1 MRGSGAEG
9 AAGGRKRPPVD
20 KVAVGT
26 VPLHRL
32 FAFADRADAALM
44 AVGTVAAAA
53 NGMARPLMIFILGD
67 VIDAFGS
74 TDSSSNVVHRV
85 SKVIMNFVYLA
96 IGTGFASTLQV
107 SCWTITG
114 ERQAA
119 RIRALY
125 LKAILRQDIAYFDME
140 MRTGQVTE
148 RMAGDTF
155 LIQDA
160 IGDKVGTSIQL
171 LSTFFGGFIIAF
183 IRGWLLGLV
192 MLSSIPPIALS
203 FAIMSKLRIR
213 LSSHMQGKYSD
224 AGNVVEQTLGT
235 IRTVVSFNG
244 EKQAINMYNK
254 LIKKAYESALLEGVV
269 NGLGLGSMELS
280 LFCSYGLAIW
290 YGSRLIVEH
299 GYNGGLV
306 ISIIMAVT
314 IGAMSLGLAT
324 PSMTAFT
331 EGQGAAYR
339 MFKTIERKP
348 DIDIYDITG
357 IILED
362 IKGDVELKDV
372 YFSYPTRSEHLVLDG
387 FSLRVPSGTTMALV
401 GESGCGK
408 STVISLVERFYDPQ
422 AGEVLI
428 DGVNIRRM
436 KLGWIRGQIGLVSQ
450 EPVLFSTTIRENIE
464 YGMENSTLEDIKA
477 ATELANA
484 AKFID
489 KFPSGLD
496 TMVGERGIQ
505 LSGGQKQRIAIARA
519 IVKNPKILLLDEAT
533 SALDMESER
542 LVQEALNR
550 VMLERT
556 TVIVAH
562 RLSTVKSAD
571 VISVLQNGKMVEQG
585 SHVELIKIPEGSYS
599 KLIRLQ
605 DTRTEA
611 ESSHHIDYDMMETK
625 SFGSRSINIKPR
637 SKSFSV
643 RSVRKGSSSIGH
655 SDRYSFSATPSLP
668 DPTEFTSAPNVQDTT
683 DKVMPIGPKK
693 APIARLFYL
702 NKPEALVL
710 ALGSITAAMHGVILP
725 LFGTLI
731 STAIKTFYEPPEKI
745 PKDSRFWA
753 SMFVALGAYS
763 FVLIPVEYFLFG
775 LAGGKLI
782 ERIRS
787 LMFQRVMSQDIN
799 WFDKPEHSSG
809 LIGARLST
817 NAIIVKQ
824 LVGDN
829 LALNVQTLST
839 IVSGLTIAMVANWK
853 LALIITVVAP
863 LFGLQAYAQML
874 FLNGLN
880 KNAKVKY
887 EEASQVATDA
897 VGSIRTVASF
907 CAEKNVMETYEKKCE
922 SPLRKGIREGVAS
935 GLGFGFSFLVF
946 YFAYAL
952 CFYVGAQ
959 FVRQGTATFPEVFK
973 VFFVLVMGTN
983 AISRSNAIGADS
995 NRANDAAISVLEI
1008 LDFKSKIY
1016 YSNNEGVTIASP
1028 RGDIDLQNVCFTYPL
1043 RPSVQIFKDLSLGI
1057 PSGKTV
1063 ALVGE
1068 SGSGKSTVIALL
1080 ERFYDPDSGNIFF
1093 DDVDLQTLKVSWLR
1107 QQIGLVAQEPVL
1119 FNDTIRTNIAYGR
1132 QGEASEEEIVAAAEA
1147 ANAHEFIS
1155 ALPDGYNTVVGE
1167 RGIQLSG
1174 GQKQRVAIA
1183 RAIIKN
1189 PKVLLLDEATSALD
1203 VESERVV
1210 QEALDNVVVGRTT
1223 VVVAHRLST
1232 IRGADVIAVLKN
1244 GTVVEKGRH
1253 GELMRIKDG
1262 IYASL
1267 VELIS
1272 SSA

>member
-1 MRGSGAEG
+1 MQGSSER
-9 AAGGRKRPPVD
+9 AAGGGRERPVG

-32 FAFADRADAALM
+32 FAFADRTDAVLM
-44 AVGTVAAAA
+44 AVGTVAAVAH
-53 NGMARPLMIFILGD
+53 GMAQPLMTFILGD
-67 VIDAFGS
+67 VIDAFAS
-74 TDSSSNVVHRV
+74 VVVHRV
-85 SKVIMNFVYLA
+85 SKVIMNFVYLG
-96 IGTGFASTLQV
+96 IGAGLASTLQI

-119 RIRALY
+119 RLRAMY
-125 LKAILRQDIAYFDME
+125 LKAILRQDIAFFDME
-140 MRTGQVTE
+140 MSTGQVTE

-160 IGDKVGTSIQL
+160 IGEKVGKSIQL
-171 LSTFFGGFIIAF
+171 LSTFIGGFIIAF
-183 IRGWLLGLV
+183 IRGWLLALV
-192 MLSSIPPIALS
+192 MLSSIPPIAVS

-213 LSSHMQGKYSD
+213 LSTYMQANYGD
-224 AGNVVEQTLGT
+224 AGNIVEQTLGA

-244 EKQAINMYNK
+244 EKQAITMYNK
-254 LIKKAYESALLEGVV
+254 LIRKAYGAAVSVGVV

-280 LFCSYGLAIW
+280 LFGSYGLAIW
-290 YGSRLIVEH
+290 YGSRLIIEH

-306 ISIIMAVT
+306 ISIVMAVT
-314 IGAMSLGLAT
+314 IGAMSLGQAT
-324 PSMTAFT
+324 PSVTAFA
-331 EGQGAAYR
+331 EGQAAAYR
-339 MFKTIERKP
+339 MFKIIDRQP
-348 DIDIYDITG
+348 DIDIYDTKG
-357 IILED
+357 IILAD

-372 YFSYPTRSEHLVLDG
+372 YFSYPTRPEHLVCDG
-387 FSLRVPSGTTMALV
+387 LSLRVPSGTTMALV
-401 GESGCGK
+401 GESGSGK

-428 DGVNIRRM
+428 DGVDIRRM
-436 KLGWIRGQIGLVSQ
+436 KLWWIREKIGLVSQ
-450 EPVLFSTTIRENIE
+450 EPVLFSTTIRENIG
-464 YGMENSTLEDIKA
+464 YGVKNVTLEDIKA

-496 TMVGERGIQ
+496 TMVGERGVQ

-519 IVKNPKILLLDEAT
+519 IVKNPKVLLLDEAT

-542 LVQEALNR
+542 AVQEALNR
-550 VMLERT
+550 AMLERT

-562 RLSTVKSAD
+562 RLSTVKNAD

-585 SHVELIKIPEGSYS
+585 SHVELMKIPGGSYS
-599 KLIRLQ
+599 KLVHLQ
-605 DTRTEA
+605 GTQGKT
-611 ESSHHIDYDMMETK
+611 ESSHVDYNMIATDG
-625 SFGSRSINIKPR
+625 SGSRSIHTKPR
-637 SKSFSV
+637 SKSFSK
-643 RSVRKGSSSIGH
+643 RSVSKGSSSGGH
-655 SDRYSFSATPSLP
+655 SNRHSFSTSPRQP
-668 DPTEFTSAPNVQDTT
+668 DPTEFNPASNIEEDTT
-683 DKVMPIGPKK
+683 HKVMPIGPKK
-693 APIARLFYL
+693 ASIARLFCL
-702 NKPEALVL
+702 NKPEAVVL
-710 ALGSITAAMHGVILP
+710 ALGSIIAAMHGTVMP

-731 STAIKTFYEPPEKI
+731 STAIKTFYEPPEKL

-753 SMFVALGAYS
+753 IMFVALGAYC
-763 FVLIPVEYFLFG
+763 FALTPVEYFLFG
-775 LAGGKLI
+775 LAGGKLV

-787 LMFQRVMSQDIN
+787 LMFQSVMRQDIN

-809 LIGARLST
+809 LIGARLSI
-817 NAIIVKQ
+817 NALFVKR

-829 LALNVQTLST
+829 LALNVQNLST
-839 IVSGLTIAMVANWK
+839 AISGLTIAMVANWK
-853 LALIITVVAP
+853 LTLIITVVVP
-863 LFGLQAYAQML
+863 FVGFQAYAQML
-874 FLNGLN
+874 FLNGLT
-880 KNAKVKY
+880 KNAKLKY

-897 VGSIRTVASF
+897 VGGIRTVASF
-907 CAEKNVMETYEKKCE
+907 CAEKNMMESYEKKCE
-922 SPLRKGIREGVAS
+922 STIRQGIREGVVGGL
-935 GLGFGFSFLVF
+935 GLGFSVLMF

-952 CFYVGAQ
+952 CFYVGAK
-959 FVRQGTATFPEVFK
+959 FVRQGTATFSEVFK
-973 VFFVLVMGTN
+973 VFFVLILGAS
-983 AISRSNAIGADS
+983 AISRTSAVGADS
-995 NRANDAAISVLEI
+995 NKANDAAISVFEI
-1008 LDFKSKIY
+1008 LDCKSKIDY
-1016 YSNNEGVTIASP
+1016 MNEEGVTIASV
-1028 RGDIDLQNVCFTYPL
+1028 RGGIDLQNVCFTYPL
-1043 RPSVQIFKDLSLGI
+1043 RPSIQIFKDLTLSI

-1080 ERFYDPDSGNIFF
+1080 ERFYDPDSGKILF
-1093 DDVDLQTLKVSWLR
+1093 DNVDLQTLKVSWLR

-1132 QGEASEEEIVAAAEA
+1132 QGEASEEEIVAAAES

-1155 ALPDGYNTVVGE
+1155 ALPDGYSTIVGE

-1232 IRGADVIAVLKN
+1232 IRGADTIAVLKN
-1244 GTVVEKGRH
+1244 GTVVETGRH
-1253 GELMRIKDG
+1253 GELMRIEDG

-1267 VELIS
+1267 VELS
-1272 SSA
+1272 CSSA